1 MKKAT
6 ILVVDDAPEMLEI
19 LQRMLGALQYQTFQ
33 STNVRDAIDILEE
46 SAVDLLITDLRMP
59 GRDGMHLVRYA
70 ARHFPAVPTLV
81 ITGYPSVSGA
91 VDAIKSGAVEYLVK
105 PFTANELKEAVEKI
119 LVLPSES
126 KKPSA
131 PADRSA
137 VPGLIG
143 VSDSMQ
149 DVADL
154 IQRISNLRV
163 TVLIQGESG
172 TGKEVVARAIHEH
185 GDRKD
190 APFLAVNCAAIAENL
205 LESELFGVV
214 KGAFTGAHHDRSGF
228 FEAANGGTI
237 FLDEIGSAS
246 PSVQARLLRVIQEKE
261 ITRVGS
267 HQAIPIDVRII
278 AATNTDLQQQVKTG
292 DFRQDLYY
300 RLNVV
305 AIDLPPLRD
314 RGDDVLLLA
323 RHFIRHYSRE
333 FARPEPAL
341 TSAVEEL
348 LAGYTWPGNV
358 RELENLIQRALILAE
373 ADLQPQHFPSYLT
386 DTPAQEKLPDGLAS
400 LKEVEYQHI
409 RKVLAATG
417 HNKTRAAEI
426 LGINRKTLRQKLKDG
441 GASPGKA

>member
-1 MKKAT
+1 M
-6 ILVVDDAPEMLEI
+6 VDDAPEMLEI

-119 LVLPSES
+119 LAVPANPKMPSS
-126 KKPSA
+126 QA
-131 PADRSA
+131 GRSV

-143 VSDSMQ
+143 VSDAMQ

-172 TGKEVVARAIHEH
+172 TGKEVVARAIHEN

-190 APFLAVNCAAIAENL
+190 APFMAVNCAAIAENL

-267 HQAIPIDVRII
+267 HQTIPIDVRII
-278 AATNTDLQQQVKTG
+278 AATNTDLQQQVKSG

-323 RHFIRHYSRE
+323 RHFMRRYSQE
-333 FARPEPAL
+333 FDRSEPAL
-341 TSAVEEL
+341 TPAVEKML
-348 LAGYTWPGNV
+348 TGYAWPGNV

-373 ADLQPQHFPSYLT
+373 AELLPRHFPPYLT
-386 DTPAQEKLPDGLAS
+386 DTPADQQPREELTS
-400 LKEVEYQHI
+400 LKEVEYRHI

-417 HNKTRAAEI
+417 NNKTRAAEI
-426 LGINRKTLRQKLKDG
+426 LGINRKTLRQKLKEWSD
-441 GASPGKA
+441 SDRNS